1 MKHSKFISVVI
12 ATLLLFCS
20 ADAFAQRSR
29 GGSGSSGGR
38 VESGSRSVSISSS
51 SSNSSSNSYGG
62 GSSKSYSSSRSYSS
76 TRSSCCGHS
85 DRSYSVTNS
94 VGYKNSTNYYGAD
107 ENYVFVTGPSAVSV
121 FDAFSNYDILNSY
134 FPVYGHKVGKR
145 TATKESLL
153 IPRQAGDYY
162 YRDGI
167 FFSKSL
173 NSNRR
178 FVIDKPCSGLR
189 VPDIPA
195 SRNEYIVNGVSYYY
209 YYGTFY
215 IYDASTSEYVVVTPP
230 VGLVVNS
237 MPAYAMK
244 IVINDNSYYVVDN
257 VLYKAIRSE
266 GKEKYEVTNL
276 DRKTMYYIKDYFA
289 SAK

>member
-29 GGSGSSGGR
+29 GGKGSGGR
-38 VESGSRSVSISSS
+38 ASGGARSVSKASNSSKSSS
-51 SSNSSSNSYGG
+51 SSCCVAPQHVYLHYNERLYNYHQELFD
-62 GSSKSYSSSRSYSS
+62 KS
-76 TRSSCCGHS
+76 TRALDANCG
-85 DRSYSVTNS
+85 
-94 VGYKNSTNYYGAD
+94 VGSLTKSA
-107 ENYVFVTGPSAVSV
+107 PSL
-121 FDAFSNYDILNSY
+121 FDAFSNYNILNAY

-178 FVIDKPCSGLR
+178 YVIDRPCSGLR

-215 IYDASTSEYVVVTPP
+215 IYDNFTSEYVVVTPP
-230 VGLVVNS
+230 VGLVVNKL
-237 MPAYAMK
+237 PDYAK
-244 IVINDNSYYVVDN
+244 KVVVDGQSYYIVDN
-257 VLYKAIRSE
+257 VVYKAVGTD
-266 GKEKYEVTNL
+266 GKKKYEVTNL

>member
-29 GGSGSSGGR
+29 GGKGSGGRSSGGA
-38 VESGSRSVSISSS
+38 RSVSKASNSSKSSS
-51 SSNSSSNSYGG
+51 SSCCVTPQHVYLHYNESLYNYHQGLFD
-62 GSSKSYSSSRSYSS
+62 KS
-76 TRSSCCGHS
+76 TRALDANCG
-85 DRSYSVTNS
+85 
-94 VGYKNSTNYYGAD
+94 VGSLTKSA
-107 ENYVFVTGPSAVSV
+107 PSL
-121 FDAFSNYDILNSY
+121 FDVFSNYDILNSY

-162 YRDGI
+162 YRDGV

-178 FVIDKPCSGLR
+178 YVIDKPCSGLR

-215 IYDASTSEYVVVTPP
+215 IYDNFTSEYVVVAPP
-230 VGLVVNS
+230 VGLTVNKLPDYAKKVV
-237 MPAYAMK
+237 
-244 IVINDNSYYVVDN
+244 VDGQSYYIVDN
-257 VLYKAIRSE
+257 VVYKAVGTD
-266 GKEKYEVTNL
+266 GKDKYEVTNL

>member
-1 MKHSKFISVVI
+1 
-12 ATLLLFCS
+12 
-20 ADAFAQRSR
+20 
-29 GGSGSSGGR
+29 
-38 VESGSRSVSISSS
+38 
-51 SSNSSSNSYGG
+51 
-62 GSSKSYSSSRSYSS
+62 
-76 TRSSCCGHS
+76 
-85 DRSYSVTNS
+85 
-94 VGYKNSTNYYGAD
+94 
-107 ENYVFVTGPSAVSV
+107 VFVTGPSAVSV
-121 FDAFSNYDILNSY
+121 FDAFSNYNILNAY